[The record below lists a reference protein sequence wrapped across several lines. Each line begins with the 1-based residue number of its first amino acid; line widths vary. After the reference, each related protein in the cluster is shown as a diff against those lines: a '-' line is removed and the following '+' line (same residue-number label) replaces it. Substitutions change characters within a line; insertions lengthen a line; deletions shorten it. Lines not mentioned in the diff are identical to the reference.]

1 MDSAA
6 LTMLIKIGLG
16 LMQLGFQTLRLV
28 IASVVAALAVLG
40 AKLVE

>member
-1 MDSAA
+1 M
-6 LTMLIKIGLG
+6 LVKINLGLIK
-16 LMQLGFQTLRLV
+16 LGFQTLRLV